1 VDEVD
6 LKFSYGSRLPV
17 PSPKL
22 MVLFNRFLSFCAS
35 WSRQPKFQHTPYKGP
50 QGDIPIQP
58 TTYKPYTMST
68 SPGGKRKPSAS
79 PQVSR
84 TTSSN
89 DIMTQDGFSK
99 IETKEERRKRKKVEK
114 RRPQFQFDMSAFR
127 SGKKVGMAVSTLFLL
142 ATVLECEA

>member
-1 VDEVD
+1 
-6 LKFSYGSRLPV
+6 
-17 PSPKL
+17 
-22 MVLFNRFLSFCAS
+22 
-35 WSRQPKFQHTPYKGP
+35 
-50 QGDIPIQP
+50 
-58 TTYKPYTMST
+58 MST